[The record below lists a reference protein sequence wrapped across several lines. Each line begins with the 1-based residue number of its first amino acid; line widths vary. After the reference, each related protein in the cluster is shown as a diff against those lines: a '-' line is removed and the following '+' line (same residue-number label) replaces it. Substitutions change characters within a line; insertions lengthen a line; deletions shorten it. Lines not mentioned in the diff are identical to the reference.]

1 MTIFKCSY
9 SPDICIVILI
19 LFMRSAITTLLM
31 SLVPGIIKIE
41 LQFAEK
47 LDGKK
52 LKNGYME
59 RTLPIIGASDK

>member
-1 MTIFKCSY
+1 MH
-9 SPDICIVILI
+9 
-19 LFMRSAITTLLM
+19 SAITTLLM